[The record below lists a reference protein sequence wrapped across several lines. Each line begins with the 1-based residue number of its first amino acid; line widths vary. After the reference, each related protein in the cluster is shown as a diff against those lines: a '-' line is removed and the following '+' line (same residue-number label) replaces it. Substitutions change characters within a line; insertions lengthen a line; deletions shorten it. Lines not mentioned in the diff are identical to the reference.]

1 MRRSDKTRRRGFS
14 LAELLVAM
22 AMGLVV
28 LAAAVN
34 LFSMALSASFLV
46 TQRAEMQQDGRAAL
60 DMMAKDIS
68 LAGAG
73 IVSGGV
79 QLPDGGGA
87 TASLFGCD
95 QNTCYV
101 NNNDYPINN
110 HFYGVIPNPGVG
122 LSVMTAGGVLSP
134 PTDVLTIAYTD
145 TTFPL
150 NDYSVALNASGSQA
164 TFTVLNPAPNPLPVP
179 WPPPAINDPAVGL
192 KAGDLILF
200 SNSVG
205 QAIGEVTRVNAG
217 GVVDFANGDPLNI
230 NQSTAADGNIQALWG
245 GLAPPAA
252 PPPIIATRLQVIT
265 YYIDVPVGQDGN
277 RYTADDGPP
286 RLMRQV
292 NGQSPAPVAENVA
305 GLQVSYDIYD
315 DVSGVA
321 TANLKDA
328 GMSAGKSPNQ
338 IRKVNLSV
346 MTRSP
351 MPGGKR
357 GFQTLNLATSVSARD
372 MSFKD
377 RYK

>member
-1 MRRSDKTRRRGFS
+1 
-14 LAELLVAM
+14 M
-22 AMGLVV
+22 AMGLVI
-28 LAAAVN
+28 LSAAVN
-34 LFSMALSASFLV
+34 LFSKALGASFLV

-73 IVSGGV
+73 ITSGGV
-79 QLPDGGGA
+79 QLPDGAGA
-87 TASLFGCD
+87 TGSLFGCD
-95 QNTCYV
+95 QTTCYTT
-101 NNNDYPINN
+101 NNIYPINN
-110 HFYGVIPNPGVG
+110 HLYGVIPNPAAG
-122 LSVMTAGGVLSP
+122 LKVMTAAGVLSP

-150 NDYSVALNASGSQA
+150 NEYSVALNASGSQA
-164 TFTVLNPAPNPLPVP
+164 TFTPVNPAPNPLPVP

-192 KAGDLILF
+192 KVGDLILF

-205 QAIGEVTRVNAG
+205 QAIGEVTLVGAG
-217 GVVDFANGDPLNI
+217 GVVTFANGDALRI
-230 NQSTAADGNIQALWG
+230 NQNTAAGGNIKALWG
-245 GLAPPAA
+245 GAAPPAV
-252 PPPIIATRLQVIT
+252 PPPIVCNRLLVLT
-265 YYIDVPVGQDGN
+265 YYIDIPAGADGI

-286 RLMRQV
+286 RLMKQV
-292 NGQSPAPVAENVA
+292 NGQSPVPVAENVA
-305 GLQVSYDIYD
+305 GLQASYDIYD
-315 DVSGVA
+315 DVAGVA

-351 MPGGKR
+351 MPGGKQ

-377 RYK
+377 RYQ